1 MTFVGALNMA
11 PSYAATGKKGVALT
25 SNLDPANIVY
35 VSGTLKIIPAAGF
48 GMLGC
53 AGATLRLPESLKT
66 PLPYSS

>member
-1 MTFVGALNMA
+1 MA
-11 PSYAATGKKGVALT
+11 FT
-25 SNLDPANIVY
+25 SNLDPANVVY